1 MISRTST
8 SPMASGSMTM
18 SGMAASVLALRER
31 RGAERRAVVVARL
44 AGLAARRRV
53 ALAALRVDLAGGAGF
68 LVAGFLVAAFLVA
81 VLLVV
86 VAPRRRVVAGRAPV
100 PLAIRRACF
109 VRLSMRLSTL
119 FTSARVLA
127 RLT

>member
-1 MISRTST
+1 MIST
-8 SPMASGSMTM
+8 SPIASGSMTI
-18 SGMAASVLALRER
+18 SGMAAVVRPLRER
-31 RGAERRAVVVARL
+31 RGEVRRVVVAARL

-53 ALAALRVDLAGGAGF
+53 VLAALRVDLAG
-68 LVAGFLVAAFLVA
+68 VAGFLVAVF
-81 VLLVV
+81 LVV
-86 VAPRRRVVAGRAPV
+86 VAARRRVVAGRAPV
-100 PLAIRRACF
+100 PLAICRACF

>member
-1 MISRTST
+1 VISKTST
-8 SPMASGSMTM
+8 SLMAGSMTI
-18 SGMAASVLALRER
+18 SGMAAVVLALRER
-31 RGAERRAVVVARL
+31 RGEVRRGVVVARL

-53 ALAALRVDLAGGAGF
+53 VLAALRVDLAG
-68 LVAGFLVAAFLVA
+68 VAGFLVAAFLVA
-81 VLLVV
+81 VFLVV
-86 VAPRRRVVAGRAPV
+86 VAARRRVVAGRAPV
-100 PLAIRRACF
+100 PLAIWRACF

>member
-1 MISRTST
+1 
-8 SPMASGSMTM
+8 MAGSMTI
-18 SGMAASVLALRER
+18 SGMAAVVLALRER
-31 RGAERRAVVVARL
+31 RGEVRRGVVVARV

-53 ALAALRVDLAGGAGF
+53 VLAALRVDLAG
-68 LVAGFLVAAFLVA
+68 VAGFLVAAFLVA
-81 VLLVV
+81 VFLVV
-86 VAPRRRVVAGRAPV
+86 VTVRRRVVAGRALV
-100 PLAIRRACF
+100 PLAIWRACF